1 MTDHIIEDQKNF
13 TDWHSATPKT
23 RRGSGLDI
31 VQKAVLKALDLKKLR
46 RYYRSK
52 HFISSKK

>member
-1 MTDHIIEDQKNF
+1 MTDHIIEDRKNF

-46 RYYRSK
+46 RYYLVN
-52 HFISSKK
+52 